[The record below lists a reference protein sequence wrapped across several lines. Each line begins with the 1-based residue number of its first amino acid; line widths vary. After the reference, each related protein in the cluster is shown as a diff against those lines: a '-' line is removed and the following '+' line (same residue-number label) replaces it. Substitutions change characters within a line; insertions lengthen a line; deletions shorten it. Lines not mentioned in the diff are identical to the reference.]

1 MTPCLALDTYRLLG
15 RSGLRVSPFA
25 LGTMTFGTDWGWGA
39 DETEARLIF
48 DAYVD
53 RGGNFIDTANAY
65 TGGTS
70 ETFVGRFVQGRRDRL
85 VLATKYSMTSDPT
98 DPNAGGNGRKS
109 MIRSIEASL
118 RRLGTDYIDLFYLH
132 AWDFTT
138 SPEEVMRGLDDLVR
152 SGKVL
157 YVGLSDITAWQAA
170 RMQTLAELRGW
181 APLIALQIEYSL
193 IERTVE
199 RDLIPMARDLGFG
212 VVPWSPLASGVL
224 TGKYRRED
232 LVEGDG
238 NAAGSRKN
246 LAANA
251 GALTE
256 RGLLIADAVKAIA
269 EEVDKPPSQVALAW
283 VLNRPG
289 VVAPILGA
297 RTLNQFE
304 DNLAALEVS
313 LNRTQ
318 LERLDAVSAVELGFP
333 HAFLASAMVR
343 NNILGEAKILTPAR

>member
-1 MTPCLALDTYRLLG
+1 MTDRLALDTYRLLG

-39 DETEARLIF
+39 GEAEARRIF

-53 RGGNFIDTANAY
+53 RGGNFVDTANAY

-70 ETFVGRFVQGRRDRL
+70 ERFVGRFAQGRRDRL
-85 VLATKYSMTSDPT
+85 VIATKYSMTSDPT

-109 MIRSIEASL
+109 MMRSVEESL

-157 YVGLSDITAWQAA
+157 HLGLSDLPAWQAS
-170 RMQTLAELRGW
+170 RMQTLADLRGW
-181 APLIALQIEYSL
+181 APIVALQIEYSL

-199 RDLIPMARDLGFG
+199 RDLVPMARELGLG
-212 VVPWSPLASGVL
+212 VTPWSPLASGVL
-224 TGKYRRED
+224 AGKYCRED
-232 LVEGDG
+232 LGEGDG
-238 NAAGSRKN
+238 RAVGSRRN

-251 GALTE
+251 GSLTE
-256 RGLLIADAVKAIA
+256 RGLRIA
-269 EEVDKPPSQVALAW
+269 EAVRTVAGEIGRSPSQVALAW
-283 VLNRPG
+283 VLGRPG
-289 VVAPILGA
+289 VAAPILGA
-297 RTLNQFE
+297 RTFAQFE
-304 DNLAALEVS
+304 DNLGAFEVTLGS
-313 LNRTQ
+313 AQ
-318 LERLDAVSAVELGFP
+318 LERLEAVSAIEPGFP
-333 HAFLASAMVR
+333 HAFLASPMVV
-343 NNILGEAKILTPAR
+343 NNIRGDATVLPRA